1 MAKLVLAMS
10 VPCQPRA
17 ARGQIQELCA
27 PAIYPSVRGT
37 HCRNEIGARWLIWG
51 SLAAILANLPFL
63 LQLKSALN
71 LPACLGHALQV
82 NVAQA
87 KEPSRK
93 SGCFRPFWK
102 AGTPHG
108 RRLCVRLGS
117 GSTQISSTLSL
128 SRCKKFFDSGGK
140 KKKKR

>member
-1 MAKLVLAMS
+1 MVKLVLAMS
-10 VPCQPRA
+10 LPCQPRA
-17 ARGQIQELCA
+17 ARGQIQDVSA
-27 PAIYPSVRGT
+27 PAIYPSMRGT
-37 HCRNEIGARWLIWG
+37 YCRNEIGTHWLILG
-51 SLAAILANLPFL
+51 SLAAILASLPFL

-71 LPACLGHALQV
+71 LPACLGHAFQV
-82 NVAQA
+82 NVAQE

-93 SGCFRPFWK
+93 SGCFRPFWR

-128 SRCKKFFDSGGK
+128 SRCKKFFDRGE
-140 KKKKR
+140 KKKR